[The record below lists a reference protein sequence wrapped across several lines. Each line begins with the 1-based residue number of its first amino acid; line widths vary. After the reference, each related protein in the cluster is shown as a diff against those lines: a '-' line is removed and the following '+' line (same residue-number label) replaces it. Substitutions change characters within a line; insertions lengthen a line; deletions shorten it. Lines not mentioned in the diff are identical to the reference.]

1 MMLFKLTAVLLFAA
15 QSQAASLNS
24 GDARTLINAFKTAG
38 IQGVVSGPD
47 GDKTV
52 TYAFDLQCERSQD
65 LAADPKTVAYG
76 LDAYSCNVGAG
87 KVFLA
92 KAKVLFD
99 TMVGMHGHAGVNVTA
114 DHTVSI
120 DGLVCTIK
128 TQDTNL
134 DTRFNCTHD

>member
-1 MMLFKLTAVLLFAA
+1 MKLFKLTAVLLFVA
-15 QSQAASLNS
+15 QSHAASLNS
-24 GDARTLINAFKTAG
+24 GDARTLINAFKTVG

-76 LDAYSCNVGAG
+76 LDTYSCNVGAG

-99 TMVGMHGHAGVNVTA
+99 TMVGMHGQTGKVTA
-114 DHTVSI
+114 DQTVSI